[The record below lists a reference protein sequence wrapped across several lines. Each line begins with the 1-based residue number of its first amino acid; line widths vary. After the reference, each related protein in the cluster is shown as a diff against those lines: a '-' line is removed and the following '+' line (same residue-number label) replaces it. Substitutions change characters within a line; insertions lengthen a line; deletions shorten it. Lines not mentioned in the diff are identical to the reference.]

1 MPQPIALSDD
11 ELSAIMN
18 AARPLRPRDRDN
30 FLRQIAQVI
39 ADLPERGP
47 GSVYR
52 AIARVWRQHFDAPDL
67 RAESR
72 SRVY

>member
-1 MPQPIALSDD
+1 MPQLIALSDD

-18 AARPLRPRDRDN
+18 AARPLPPRDRDK

-47 GSVYR
+47 GNP
-52 AIARVWRQHFDAPDL
+52 IG
-67 RAESR
+67 
-72 SRVY
+72 